1 MLFWVSQ
8 VIKIIF
14 LFVQDS
20 SISYFIHC
28 NDKTLDKSSLREESF
43 VWAHGLRR
51 DTTHH
56 GREHR
61 MAAHSSSVLRMQR
74 EMDAAAL
81 SFSPCFPFLLSLRIQ
96 SIEWSHPHLG

>member
-1 MLFWVSQ
+1 MIFILEENIVLFWVSQ

-28 NDKTLDKSSLREESF
+28 YDKTLDKSSLREESF

-51 DTTHH
+51 DTAHH
-56 GREHR
+56 GRKDS
-61 MAAHSSSVLRMQR
+61 AG
-74 EMDAAAL
+74 
-81 SFSPCFPFLLSLRIQ
+81 
-96 SIEWSHPHLG
+96 SIEWLLRVHLCSECRERWMLLLCPFLHVFLFY